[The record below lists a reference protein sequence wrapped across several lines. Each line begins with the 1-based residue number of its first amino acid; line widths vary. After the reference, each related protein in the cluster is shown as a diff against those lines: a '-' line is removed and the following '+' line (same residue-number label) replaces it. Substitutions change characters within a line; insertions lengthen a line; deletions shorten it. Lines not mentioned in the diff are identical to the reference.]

1 MYRNFVG
8 YKLDYIQILM
18 SLLLNLPNFLGGHFS
33 QLLHSKNLVVPFRA
47 NECQSLSALII
58 FLED

>member
-8 YKLDYIQILM
+8 YKLDYKQKLTG
-18 SLLLNLPNFLGGHFS
+18 LLLNLPNFFGGHFS
-33 QLLHSKNLVVPFRA
+33 QLLHSKNLVVPLRA
-47 NECQSLSALII
+47 NERQSLSPLRI